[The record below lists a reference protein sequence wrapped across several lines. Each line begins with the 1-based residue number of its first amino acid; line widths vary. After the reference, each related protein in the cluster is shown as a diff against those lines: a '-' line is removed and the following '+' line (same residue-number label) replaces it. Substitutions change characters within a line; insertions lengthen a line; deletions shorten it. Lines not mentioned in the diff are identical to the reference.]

1 MALSKEELIKRLRA
15 HPMYR
20 DALKMAQTD
29 AERRRIIATCEGFLS
44 QFVDTLTP
52 VAVQLKQDPK
62 VAEQLREAVRTGQ
75 VVKESDGKPVEG
87 DKPDEGKG
95 EEG

>member
-1 MALSKEELIKRLRA
+1 MALNKNELIKRLRA

-52 VAVQLKQDPK
+52 VAAKIRQDPK
-62 VAEQLREAVRTGQ
+62 VAEQLREAIRTGQ
-75 VVKESDGKPVEG
+75 VVKESDGKPVKDE
-87 DKPDEGKG
+87 PDEGKG